1 MIPALVTLLQQFDDN
16 ERSVERKL
24 FLKAR
29 GGELTALIIFISLVI
44 TQIFRPE
51 QLRDPSIGSR
61 GRQNRVEV
69 FLTPTSR
76 TATASVSQMDDVVS
90 PRKVSRST
98 PLWDRGE
105 ARPPPPPPRSPHRAS
120 AVREQPP
127 ELGVTNE
134 ILEMR
139 PSHRAGDGLS
149 AIVLRSEA
157 EESSRTSGR
166 GEADGDATERREVE
180 AGAELEAEGDAEGE
194 VSARSSAVA
203 WEAAAAAA
211 AAAADEAEAEA
222 AAPGEAS
229 VATPETA
236 GETPRPLERRR
247 ARGGSGRLR
256 LHLRLSPRLASQDKE
271 PLPPPGWMMES
282 PGRWVSPSKQL
293 SAPRRA
299 QSFSRSAGWIL
310 EGPGRWVRQALGA
323 KPLPVELAEPQFG
336 GRQAPA
342 ELREEQPDLEAGNSS
357 GPSGPSGG
365 ATAKHSGEM
374 RALEEG
380 SLSGGRLSSSSAA
393 ELATHQP
400 AELAP
405 QPELA
410 PQTKLVPQPEAGG
423 TEAATTAATMAVTT
437 AVTLAAEAAA
447 AEAAEAEAA
456 EAMAARVVVGGAAA
470 AAEAESAATVAKA
483 EEIAAVELDPQA
495 ELSPQDDESVKQF
508 VQQFVKELVEDTVTS

>member
-1 MIPALVTLLQQFDDN
+1 MEVN
-16 ERSVERKL
+16 H
-24 FLKAR
+24 
-29 GGELTALIIFISLVI
+29 
-44 TQIFRPE
+44 
-51 QLRDPSIGSR
+51 SR
-61 GRQNRVEV
+61 EV
-69 FLTPTSR
+69 NHSTTHTILTPF
-76 TATASVSQMDDVVS
+76 
-90 PRKVSRST
+90 
-98 PLWDRGE
+98 WDRGE

-127 ELGVTNE
+127 SELGATNE
-134 ILEMR
+134 ILEM

-157 EESSRTSGR
+157 EKSSRTIER
-166 GEADGDATERREVE
+166 GEADGDASERREVE
-180 AGAELEAEGDAEGE
+180 AGAVLEAEGDAEGE
-194 VSARSSAVA
+194 VSARSSAAA

-222 AAPGEAS
+222 VAPGEAS

-236 GETPRPLERRR
+236 GETPQPLERRR

-271 PLPPPGWMMES
+271 SLPAPRWVMES

-293 SAPRRA
+293 FAPRRA

-323 KPLPVELAEPQFG
+323 KPLSVELAEPQLG

-342 ELREEQPDLEAGNSS
+342 KLREEQPDLEAGTS
-357 GPSGPSGG
+357 SGPSGG

-380 SLSGGRLSSSSAA
+380 SLSGGRLSSSAA

-400 AELAP
+400 DELAP
-405 QPELA
+405 PLELA
-410 PQTKLVPQPEAGG
+410 PQTELVPQPEAGG
-423 TEAATTAATMAVTT
+423 TEAATTAATTAVTT
-437 AVTLAAEAAA
+437 AVTLAAEAAE
-447 AEAAEAEAA
+447 AEAAEATEAEAAVKEAA
-456 EAMAARVVVGGAAA
+456 EAMAARVVVGPVAA
-470 AAEAESAATVAKA
+470 AAEGESAAVVAKA
-483 EEIAAVELDPQA
+483 EEITAVELDPQA
-495 ELSPQDDESVKQF
+495 ELSSHEEIVKQF
-508 VQQFVKELVEDTVTS
+508 VQQFVKELVENTVTS